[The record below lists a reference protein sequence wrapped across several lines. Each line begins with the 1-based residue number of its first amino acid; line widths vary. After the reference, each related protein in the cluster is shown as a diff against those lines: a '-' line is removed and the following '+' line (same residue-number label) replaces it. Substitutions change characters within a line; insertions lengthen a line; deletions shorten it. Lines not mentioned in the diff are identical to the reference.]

1 MNYGTIKQSARF
13 KNSKVLRSGSL
24 NQNLD
29 QIVNTLL
36 VGKFKGINHESNNHH
51 YTGFSNKYQKNI
63 FVKVFNKKNSDKFDT
78 ELNILKADKE
88 RYVDYLAYENYL
100 LLILTD
106 YELTDID
113 AKMLAEGKT
122 LSDIAKLIAHFHQK
136 TPKNEIPVKHAVCYR
151 IQESLQGLLGRQNY
165 AELSAIWDTIAV
177 YRGTIDSEY
186 SQYRKATIHGDFGL
200 RNLKYHDGKM
210 ILIDFERSK
219 KDIYYLDFIKFFYTD
234 LQSNPEQ
241 TRFFLKEYYK
251 YVDYPTISKLLESAL
266 VFYTGL
272 GILKYTMVFD
282 DKKFEQTGLQM
293 IEDVQQFFVGNE

>member
-1 MNYGTIKQSARF
+1 M
-13 KNSKVLRSGSL
+13 
-24 NQNLD
+24 
-29 QIVNTLL
+29 
-36 VGKFKGINHESNNHH
+36 
-51 YTGFSNKYQKNI
+51 
-63 FVKVFNKKNSDKFDT
+63 
-78 ELNILKADKE
+78 
-88 RYVDYLAYENYL
+88 
-100 LLILTD
+100 
-106 YELTDID
+106 
-113 AKMLAEGKT
+113 
-122 LSDIAKLIAHFHQK
+122 
-136 TPKNEIPVKHAVCYR
+136 
-151 IQESLQGLLGRQNY
+151 
-165 AELSAIWDTIAV
+165 